1 MLALNKRNLTFVQ
14 NVQSQR
20 TSPSV
25 VATGITDNNTM
36 PSPSTTI
43 ESPQTPVEVSSSK
56 TKGGVSPPSSFCG
69 SECLYSTLDIQK
81 FFSSPPKD
89 EVTVNTTTLKDD
101 EIELTDEK
109 ITDFC
114 CDRNTT
120 SLPTATADTIVTP
133 TTSIIELP
141 KSPPA
146 VERQTK
152 FGFYNKTSEASK
164 FILQDLSSVASQDT
178 SSNKKQVRF
187 VPNAIDSLFEGSV
200 GSSVDE
206 PCLSFAS
213 SFSDDYSALSS
224 DKAAT
229 FYGRITTEKRLK
241 ILADCRLYRIQIT
254 SYEDTFLKEHGT
266 MPKSTQDKSGLSEIY
281 QQYRENKR
289 IIRGDAATKIQS
301 LIRGKLIR
309 LQWSVALL
317 AASEVAKANAA
328 VKKAMIEADARA
340 AEEEAKVPDEKA
352 KALDIEREE
361 VATDQQGIESTALV
375 GGNIIYDVTDDDTIT
390 KQNITMKDI
399 AFVDVTKEEEIHTA
413 ESIKDMAQNCKYC
426 FLLFVYDICT
436 SALYSCGFYP
446 FLCSYQAD

>member
-20 TSPSV
+20 TSQSV
-25 VATGITDNNTM
+25 VATGTTDNNTM

-56 TKGGVSPPSSFCG
+56 TKGVSPPSSFCG

-81 FFSSPPKD
+81 FFNSTKPVVPPPPK
-89 EVTVNTTTLKDD
+89 EEETVNTTTLKDD
-101 EIELTDEK
+101 EIELNDEK

-120 SLPTATADTIVTP
+120 SLPTATADTIITP
-133 TTSIIELP
+133 TTSTIELP

-187 VPNAIDSLFEGSV
+187 VPNVVDSLFEGSV

-213 SFSDDYSALSS
+213 SFSDDDSALSS
-224 DKAAT
+224 DKAAAADK
-229 FYGRITTEKRLK
+229 FYGRITKEQRLK
-241 ILADCRLYRIQIT
+241 ILSDCRLYRIQIT

-266 MPKSTQDKSGLSEIY
+266 MPKSTQDKAGLSEIY

-328 VKKAMIEADARA
+328 VKKAKIEADARA
-340 AEEEAKVPDEKA
+340 AEEEAKVADEKA
-352 KALDIEREE
+352 KALDIEKKQ
-361 VATDQQGIESTALV
+361 VAVAQQVKSTDLVLEALV

-399 AFVDVTKEEEIHTA
+399 AFVDVTKDEEIHTA

-426 FLLFVYDICT
+426 F
-436 SALYSCGFYP
+436 
-446 FLCSYQAD
+446 

>member
-25 VATGITDNNTM
+25 VATGTTDNNTM
-36 PSPSTTI
+36 PSTSTTTI
-43 ESPQTPVEVSSSK
+43 KPQTPVEVSSSTK
-56 TKGGVSPPSSFCG
+56 TKGVSPPSSFCG

-81 FFSSPPKD
+81 FFNSTKPVVPPPPK
-89 EVTVNTTTLKDD
+89 EEEKVNTTTLKDD
-101 EIELTDEK
+101 EIELNDEK

-114 CDRNTT
+114 CDRTT
-120 SLPTATADTIVTP
+120 SLPTATADTIITP
-133 TTSIIELP
+133 TASTIELP

-164 FILQDLSSVASQDT
+164 FILQDLSSVASIDNKDT
-178 SSNKKQVRF
+178 STNNKKQVRF
-187 VPNAIDSLFEGSV
+187 VPNVIDSLFEGSV

-213 SFSDDYSALSS
+213 SFSDDDSALSS
-224 DKAAT
+224 ADKAAAAAT
-229 FYGRITTEKRLK
+229 FYGRITSEQRLK
-241 ILADCRLYRIQIT
+241 ILSDCRLYRIQIT

-266 MPKSTQDKSGLSEIY
+266 MPKSTQEKAGLSEIY

-328 VKKAMIEADARA
+328 VKKAKIEADARA
-340 AEEEAKVPDEKA
+340 AEEEAKEANEKA
-352 KALDIEREE
+352 KEE
-361 VATDQQGIESTALV
+361 VATAQQGKSDDLVLEALV

-426 FLLFVYDICT
+426 F
-436 SALYSCGFYP
+436 
-446 FLCSYQAD
+446 

>member
-25 VATGITDNNTM
+25 VATGTTDNNTM
-36 PSPSTTI
+36 PSTSTTTI
-43 ESPQTPVEVSSSK
+43 KPQTPVEVSSSTK
-56 TKGGVSPPSSFCG
+56 TKGVSPPSSFCG

-81 FFSSPPKD
+81 FFNSTKPVVPPPPK
-89 EVTVNTTTLKDD
+89 EEETVNTTTLKDD

-114 CDRNTT
+114 CDRPATT
-120 SLPTATADTIVTP
+120 SLPTATADTIITP
-133 TTSIIELP
+133 TTSTIELP
-141 KSPPA
+141 KSPPSL
-146 VERQTK
+146 ERQTK

-164 FILQDLSSVASQDT
+164 FILQDLSSVASIDNKDT
-178 SSNKKQVRF
+178 STNNKKQVRF
-187 VPNAIDSLFEGSV
+187 VPNVIDSLFEGSV

-213 SFSDDYSALSS
+213 SFSDDDSVLSS
-224 DKAAT
+224 DKAAA
-229 FYGRITTEKRLK
+229 FYGRITIEQRLK

-317 AASEVAKANAA
+317 AAGEVAKANAA
-328 VKKAMIEADARA
+328 VKKAKIEADARA
-340 AEEEAKVPDEKA
+340 AAEEEAKAANEKV
-352 KALDIEREE
+352 KVE
-361 VATDQQGIESTALV
+361 VAAAKQGTDSTDLVIEAL

-399 AFVDVTKEEEIHTA
+399 AFVDVTKEEETHTA

-426 FLLFVYDICT
+426 F
-436 SALYSCGFYP
+436 
-446 FLCSYQAD
+446 

>member
-25 VATGITDNNTM
+25 VATGTTDNNTM
-36 PSPSTTI
+36 PSTSTTI
-43 ESPQTPVEVSSSK
+43 EPQTPVEVSSSK
-56 TKGGVSPPSSFCG
+56 TKGVSPPSSFCG
-69 SECLYSTLDIQK
+69 SECLYSTLDIHK
-81 FFSSPPKD
+81 FFTKPVVPPPPK
-89 EVTVNTTTLKDD
+89 EEETVNTTTLKDD

-114 CDRNTT
+114 CDRNTI
-120 SLPTATADTIVTP
+120 SLPTATADTIITP
-133 TTSIIELP
+133 TASTIELP
-141 KSPPA
+141 KSTPA

-187 VPNAIDSLFEGSV
+187 VPNVIDSLFEGSV

-213 SFSDDYSALSS
+213 SFSDDDSVLSS

-229 FYGRITTEKRLK
+229 FYGRITSEKRLK

-266 MPKSTQDKSGLSEIY
+266 MPKSTQEKAGLSEIY

-328 VKKAMIEADARA
+328 VKKAKIEAVTRA
-340 AEEEAKVPDEKA
+340 AEKEAKAADEKV
-352 KALDIEREE
+352 KALAIKKEE
-361 VATDQQGIESTALV
+361 VASAQQGTDSTDLVIEAL
-375 GGNIIYDVTDDDTIT
+375 GGNIG
-390 KQNITMKDI
+390 Q
-399 AFVDVTKEEEIHTA
+399 FVVIIFGE
-413 ESIKDMAQNCKYC
+413 Q
-426 FLLFVYDICT
+426 
-436 SALYSCGFYP
+436 SCLP
-446 FLCSYQAD
+446 FLVDSLLLGCN

>member
-25 VATGITDNNTM
+25 VATGTTHNNTM
-36 PSPSTTI
+36 PSTSTTI
-43 ESPQTPVEVSSSK
+43 EPQTPVEVSSTTK
-56 TKGGVSPPSSFCG
+56 TKGVSPPSSFCG

-81 FFSSPPKD
+81 FFNSNKPVVPPPPK
-89 EVTVNTTTLKDD
+89 EEETVNTTTLKDD
-101 EIELTDEK
+101 EIELNDEK

-120 SLPTATADTIVTP
+120 SLPTATADTITTP
-133 TTSIIELP
+133 TTSTIELP

-146 VERQTK
+146 VQRQTK

-164 FILQDLSSVASQDT
+164 FILQDLSSVASIDNKDT
-178 SSNKKQVRF
+178 SCNKKQVRF
-187 VPNAIDSLFEGSV
+187 VPNVVDSLFEGSV

-213 SFSDDYSALSS
+213 SFSDDDSALSS

-229 FYGRITTEKRLK
+229 ATTFYGRINSEKRLK
-241 ILADCRLYRIQIT
+241 ILSDCRLYRIQIT

-266 MPKSTQDKSGLSEIY
+266 MPKSTQDKAGLSEIY

-309 LQWSVALL
+309 LQWSVAML

-328 VKKAMIEADARA
+328 VKKAKIEAERA
-340 AEEEAKVPDEKA
+340 AEEEAKIADDKA
-352 KALDIEREE
+352 KALDVEREE
-361 VATDQQGIESTALV
+361 VATDQQGTESTDLVLEAL

-399 AFVDVTKEEEIHTA
+399 AFVDVTKDEEIHTA

-426 FLLFVYDICT
+426 F
-436 SALYSCGFYP
+436 
-446 FLCSYQAD
+446 

>member
-25 VATGITDNNTM
+25 VATGTTDNNTM
-36 PSPSTTI
+36 PSTSTTI
-43 ESPQTPVEVSSSK
+43 EPQTPVEVSSSSK
-56 TKGGVSPPSSFCG
+56 TKGVSPPSSFCG

-81 FFSSPPKD
+81 FFTKPVVPPPPKED
-89 EVTVNTTTLKDD
+89 EKVNTTTLKDD
-101 EIELTDEK
+101 EIELNDEK

-114 CDRNTT
+114 CDRTT
-120 SLPTATADTIVTP
+120 SLPTATADTIITP
-133 TTSIIELP
+133 TASTIELP

-164 FILQDLSSVASQDT
+164 FILQDLSSVASIDNKDT
-178 SSNKKQVRF
+178 STNNKKQVRF
-187 VPNAIDSLFEGSV
+187 VPNVIDSLFEGSV

-213 SFSDDYSALSS
+213 SFSDDDSVLSS
-224 DKAAT
+224 DKAAAADK
-229 FYGRITTEKRLK
+229 FYGRITTEQRLK
-241 ILADCRLYRIQIT
+241 VLSDCRLYRIQIT
-254 SYEDTFLKEHGT
+254 SYEDIFLKEHGT
-266 MPKSTQDKSGLSEIY
+266 MPKSTQDKAGLSEIY

-328 VKKAMIEADARA
+328 VKKAKIEAERA
-340 AEEEAKVPDEKA
+340 AEEEAKVTNEKV
-352 KALDIEREE
+352 KVE
-361 VATDQQGIESTALV
+361 VAAAKQGTDSTDLVIEAL
-375 GGNIIYDVTDDDTIT
+375 GGNIIYDVTDDETIT

-426 FLLFVYDICT
+426 F
-436 SALYSCGFYP
+436 
-446 FLCSYQAD
+446 